1 MYPWQA
7 SLWRQISERTQLPH
21 ALLLRGSSG
30 IGKHAFAISLAK
42 SLLCLNLIQTQA
54 CDICPSCIWFA
65 EGNHPDFRIISPED
79 ADNTG
84 DTPSETSKTSVTKKK
99 ATKKTQISVA
109 QIRALNDYLSL
120 STHQINSRRIVIIS
134 PAESLNIASAN
145 ALLKTLEEPPV
156 NTLFLLVSSQPQRLL
171 PTIISRCQALD
182 MALPTKDVALQ
193 WLSEQAVE
201 NAQACLDYAGGAPL
215 LALEFAQEGD
225 ITSNLIN
232 TLKLGNKLDP
242 FSSASMFAILGMER
256 AITILQKWI
265 FDINAYKLTQ
275 KFHYHTQHTSALQ
288 ALANSV
294 NLNLLLNFQKMLNE
308 AKSTANHPLNNQL
321 QLENLLTHYTFIFNR

>member
-7 SLWRQISERTQLPH
+7 SLWRQILERTQLPH

-30 IGKHAFAISLAK
+30 IGKHAFAIALAK
-42 SLLCLNLIQTQA
+42 SLLCRNLIQTHA
-54 CDICPSCIWFA
+54 CDTCPSCIWFA

-79 ADNTG
+79 ADNTR
-84 DTPSETSKTSVTKKK
+84 DTPSETTATSATKKK
-99 ATKKTQISVA
+99 TTKKTQISVA

-134 PAESLNIASAN
+134 PAETLNVASAN
-145 ALLKTLEEPPV
+145 SLLKTLEEPPV

-171 PTIISRCQALD
+171 LTIISRCQALD
-182 MALPTKDVALQ
+182 MALPIKDVALQ
-193 WLSEQAVE
+193 WLNEQGVE

-225 ITSNLIN
+225 ITTNLIN

-242 FSSASMFAILGMER
+242 FSSASMFATLGMER
-256 AITILQKWI
+256 AITTLQKWI
-265 FDINAYKLTQ
+265 FDINTYKLTQ